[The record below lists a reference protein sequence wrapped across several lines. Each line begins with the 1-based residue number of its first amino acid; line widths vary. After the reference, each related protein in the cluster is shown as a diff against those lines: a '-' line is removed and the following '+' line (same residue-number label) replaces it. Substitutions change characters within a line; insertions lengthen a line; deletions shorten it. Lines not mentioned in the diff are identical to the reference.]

1 MITNFNISR
10 NGLYLA
16 WENKTKLCKVSLSNK
31 KVQFSLC
38 YLAQS
43 LTPSCVSQFW
53 FFENTFGVTLVGA
66 TWRNV
71 SQRGVRLRAVLVRPE
86 SDSTLCYSAQSQWQV
101 FVMNTFVPDKRYMI
115 NIYSTSF
122 LLILSNFWY
131 IPPPIHSQFPSS
143 PSNQWLCA
151 VLVSMRSRTP
161 RSFSQHGV
169 FLLLFDISEWSSL
182 FCEYLREN

>member
-10 NGLYLA
+10 NGLFSMRKQ
-16 WENKTKLCKVSLSNK
+16 NKTLQSTVSLSNK

-131 IPPPIHSQFPSS
+131 IPPPSTPNFLPPLLISDSA
-143 PSNQWLCA
+143 LC
-151 VLVSMRSRTP
+151 
-161 RSFSQHGV
+161 
-169 FLLLFDISEWSSL
+169 
-182 FCEYLREN
+182 